1 MKKKSLFFLIV
12 AVFGAA
18 MLASA
23 WADDP
28 SAPSRPL
35 PISGERESDDVY
47 IAKECRDCN
56 VIMISLSNVSAEHMS
71 LYGYE
76 RITTPRL
83 DAWAKDA
90 IVFENAFTQSS
101 WTLPVGVSLF
111 TSLYPYAHGVTDR
124 YENNV
129 LSENIKTLPEVMK
142 ENGYATAAFT
152 GGLDYSK
159 TFGHMRGFDTVV
171 EEGEEVNWPTD
182 FAGLSTAFL
191 RAHEWLEKQKENKF
205 FLFVHG
211 YDTHCPFIPPEKFA
225 GVFSE
230 NKNAVTI
237 DTSQCLRGYRNN
249 ETETYEAYYFKNGQ
263 HKTALTKNDIRYL
276 EDSYDE
282 EILSADDL
290 TMKFLQNIE
299 KRVLDKTVIIVF
311 SDHGEMFA
319 KHGRF
324 GRAGAI
330 RGTLYDDVLH
340 IPLIMKIPEQK
351 GRRMDALVEVVDI
364 MPTLLN
370 MLNIRAETIAQGKDL
385 LSLRKEDRDNFVFSG
400 SEFNVGL
407 VSSAYRQKSVNEA
420 VRNYD
425 WKLIH
430 EVKLSDS
437 GAVEEE
443 TFELYDIK
451 NDKDELHNVI
461 DDRADIAAELK
472 SVLSEWAAKSKKIR
486 NEGVTKHVPDGLSE
500 EARKR
505 GYW

>member
-1 MKKKSLFFLIV
+1 MAWKKQSRAPAFSMPRVENKENNNGKKYV
-12 AVFGAA
+12 A
-18 MLASA
+18 
-23 WADDP
+23 
-28 SAPSRPL
+28 
-35 PISGERESDDVY
+35 
-47 IAKECRDCN
+47 ECKDCN

-76 RITTPRL
+76 RVTTPHL

-111 TSLYPYAHGVTDR
+111 TSLYPYSHGVTDR

-129 LSENIKTLPEVMK
+129 LSENIKTFPEILR

-159 TFGHMRGFDTVV
+159 TFGHMRGFNEIVQ
-171 EEGEEVNWPTD
+171 EGDDVDWPTD

-191 RAHEWLEKQKENKF
+191 RAQEWLKKNEENKF

-211 YDTHCPFIPPEKFA
+211 YDTHCPFIPPEKFI
-225 GVFSE
+225 GVFSK
-230 NKNAVTI
+230 NKKDTTI

-249 ETETYEAYYFKNGQ
+249 EKGEYKASYFKDEQ
-263 HKTALTKNDIRYL
+263 QEVTLTQNDIDFL
-276 EDSYDE
+276 KDSYDE
-282 EILSADDL
+282 EILSVDSLVAD
-290 TMKFLQNIE
+290 FLQN
-299 KRVLDKTVIIVF
+299 LDEETVQKTIIVIF

-340 IPLIMKIPEQK
+340 VPLMIKIPQQTGVRVNK
-351 GRRMDALVEVVDI
+351 LAQIIDV
-364 MPTLLN
+364 MPTVLEVLDVHGD
-370 MLNIRAETIAQGKDL
+370 IGAQGKDL
-385 LSLRKEDRDNFVFSG
+385 MSENANDHVFSG
-400 SEFNVGL
+400 SEFNVGIFN
-407 VSSAYRQKSVNEA
+407 STYKQKSVNEA
-420 VRNYD
+420 VRDYE

-430 EVKLSDS
+430 EVKFSDS
-437 GAVEEE
+437 GFVEDE

-451 NDKDELHNVI
+451 NDKDELHDVI
-461 DDRADIAAELK
+461 NDRPDIADGLK
-472 SVLSEWAAKSKKIR
+472 SILNEWRVELKKIR
-486 NEGVTKHVPDGLSE
+486 SGGKTEKVPDGLSE

>member
-1 MKKKSLFFLIV
+1 MKKNLLFFAIIV
-12 AVFGAA
+12 VSVVAI
-18 MLASA
+18 LAWVNDS
-23 WADDP
+23 P
-28 SAPSRPL
+28 APSHPL
-35 PISGERESDDVY
+35 LVSESSHEKDDVLMR
-47 IAKECRDCN
+47 ECGDCN

-76 RITTPRL
+76 RVTTPHL
-83 DAWAKDA
+83 DTWAKDA

-129 LSENIKTLPEVMK
+129 LSESIKTLPEIMK

-159 TFGHMRGFDTVV
+159 TFGHMRGFDTVI
-171 EEGEEVNWPTD
+171 EEGEEVDWPTD

-191 RAHEWLEKQKENKF
+191 RAQEWLKKNKENKF

-225 GVFSE
+225 GVFSK
-230 NKNAVTI
+230 NKDAITI

-263 HKTALTKNDIRYL
+263 QKTALTNNDIRYL

-282 EILSADDL
+282 EIVSADDL
-290 TMKFLQNIE
+290 TVKFLQDIE
-299 KRVLDKTVIIVF
+299 KQVLDKTIIVVF

-340 IPLIMKIPEQK
+340 IPLMIKIPEQK
-351 GRRMDALVEVVDI
+351 GWREGSLVEVVDV

-370 MLNIRAETIAQGKDL
+370 ILNIHTEAVVQGKDL
-385 LSLRKEDRDNFVFSG
+385 SLIGKKNADNFVFSG

-407 VSSAYRQKSVNEA
+407 VSSVYRQKSVNEA

-437 GAVEEE
+437 GAIEEE

-451 NDKDELHNVI
+451 NDKDELYNMI
-461 DDRADIAAELK
+461 NDRADIAAELK
-472 SVLSEWAAKSKKIR
+472 SVLNEWVVASKKIR
-486 NEGVTKHVPDGLSE
+486 NEGSTKQVPDGLSE

>member
-1 MKKKSLFFLIV
+1 MKRIVFIIIAAGIIGVAGYFGYVKSQNNADTAQV
-12 AVFGAA
+12 AVE
-18 MLASA
+18 
-23 WADDP
+23 
-28 SAPSRPL
+28 
-35 PISGERESDDVY
+35 SGNKES
-47 IAKECRDCN
+47 ITCEDCN

-76 RITTPRL
+76 RVTTPNL

-90 IVFENAFTQSS
+90 IVFNNAFTQSS

-129 LSENIKTLPEVMK
+129 LNENIKTLPEILK

-159 TFGHMRGFDTVV
+159 TFGHMRGFDMVI
-171 EEGEEVNWPTD
+171 EEGEDVDWPTD

-191 RAHEWLEKQKENKF
+191 RAEEWLKKNRGNKF

-225 GVFSE
+225 GIFSK
-230 NKNAVTI
+230 NKDGITI
-237 DTSQCLRGYRNN
+237 DASQCLRGYRNN
-249 ETETYEAYYFKNGQ
+249 EGETYEAYYFKDGQ
-263 HKTALTKNDIRYL
+263 QKTALTKDDIQYL

-299 KRVLDKTVIIVF
+299 KQVLDKTIIVVF

-340 IPLIMKIPEQK
+340 IPLMIKIPQQE
-351 GRRMDALVEVVDI
+351 GRRMDELVQVIDI
-364 MPTLLN
+364 MPTLMNL
-370 MLNIRAETIAQGKDL
+370 LNIRNETIAQGRDL
-385 LSLRKEDRDNFVFSG
+385 MSVIGGAQHGNEFVFSG
-400 SEFNVGL
+400 SEFNVGM
-407 VSSAYRQKSVNEA
+407 VSVIYRKKSVNEA
-420 VRNYD
+420 VRNHD

-430 EVKLSDS
+430 EIIVSDVGS
-437 GAVEEE
+437 IENE
-443 TFELYDIK
+443 TFELYNVK
-451 NDKDELHNVI
+451 NDIDELYNVI
-461 DDRADIAAELK
+461 GDQAEVAAELK
-472 SVLSEWAAKSKKIR
+472 AVLNEWMRESKKITNSR
-486 NEGVTKHVPDGLSE
+486 KTEEVPDALIE